1 MCIKIRVV
9 INNFKKINKQM
20 KFRLNYRMTKVIFSK
35 TKMIG
40 QISNIII
47 KITLVLHLNYFD
59 FSIKIYVKII

>member
-1 MCIKIRVV
+1 VHIKIRVV
-9 INNFKKINKQM
+9 IYNFSKIGKQI
-20 KFRLNYRMTKVIFSK
+20 KFGLNYRITKVIFSK
-35 TKMIG
+35 TKMKG